1 LAVSDIV
8 YTFADAM
15 SKKKSTTVER
25 MLFES
30 NLRQSIENSGRFDKP
45 LSDMERKDFE
55 DQIALLKETIRQ
67 NQEFINRL
75 MDQLKEQGQKTEK
88 AEHKV
93 ETLEHRIEELLD
105 EIRQLNKRIKDLM
118 DRDKRHNKMS
128 MGKKSF
134 KKHNRVESEKSRQ
147 EEKDDYDNSDAKKQD
162 NPDEKASSEGEPENK
177 EGQIDKT
184 KVTSEF
190 LDQKRSE
197 RGKYNI
203 MEAAEVEILETS
215 MDGAPANMKFVG
227 MKTIEEYSKMSYI
240 KCTKFVVAVYEDEYG
255 IRHEYYAPQDPEDT
269 RRPHE
274 NTIKGT
280 HGTPDFM
287 SDLIVDTCQIMTPLH
302 RELVRMAIDKFSSS
316 KQTLINWLETCADM
330 LGKLMPYIKADLLG
344 KKAVLN
350 IDETW
355 CRVRIKFK
363 GDGTRLG
370 HYFKKYVWVL
380 VNRASKVVYFLYDN
394 DENDSRGRRPIE
406 KFLDKAMKAL
416 QSDGYTVYK
425 QLTKD
430 MPECEHILC
439 WAHVRAKFHI
449 AKEVSKDDYASWF
462 EDMINK
468 LYLIESQLIIAHATP
483 EKIRERRQQK
493 DVTDILTS
501 IWCEAQRLLKQKKP
515 RYGEMMKTA
524 LNYMCN
530 GWADLCNYRND
541 GHYTIDNMVAERAIR
556 PFTVKRKGS
565 MFFSSE
571 KGVKNAMIFH
581 TIIETC
587 KQAGIMVKDYLT
599 YVLSELNRGNKDYA
613 SLTPSKVVL
622 K

>member
-1 LAVSDIV
+1 MFL
-8 YTFADAM
+8 YTFAVAM
-15 SKKKSTTVER
+15 KKKATTVER
-25 MLFES
+25 MLLES
-30 NLRQSIENSGRFDKP
+30 NLRQSIENSGRFDEP
-45 LSDMERKDFE
+45 LSDMDRQNYEA
-55 DQIALLKETIRQ
+55 QIAQLNETIRQ
-67 NQEFINRL
+67 NNEFINRL
-75 MDQLKEQGQKTEK
+75 MDQLKDQGQKTEK
-88 AEHKV
+88 AERKV
-93 ETLEHRIEELLD
+93 EKLEHRIEELLD
-105 EIRQLNKRIKDLM
+105 EIRQLNKRVKDLI

-134 KKHNRVESEKSRQ
+134 RKHNRVEPKESRQ
-147 EEKDDYDNSDAKKQD
+147 EEKDDYDNRDAKKQEESGAKESSD
-162 NPDEKASSEGEPENK
+162 SCSSESTV
-177 EGQIDKT
+177 DKT

-197 RGKYNI
+197 RGKYNA
-203 MEAAEVEILETS
+203 MQAAKVTKLETS
-215 MDGAPANMKFVG
+215 MEGAPTNMKFIG
-227 MKTIEEYSKMSYI
+227 MKTIEEYSKVSYI
-240 KCTKFVVAVYEDEYG
+240 ECTQFVVAVYEDEYG
-255 IRHEYYAPQDPEDT
+255 IRHEYYAPQDPDDT

-302 RELVRMAIDKFSSS
+302 RETVRMAIDKFSSS
-316 KQTLINWLETCADM
+316 NQTLRNWLDICANM
-330 LGKLMPYIKADLLG
+330 LKNLMPFVKAKLLG
-344 KKAVLN
+344 KKAILN

-355 CRVRIKFK
+355 CSIRIKFK
-363 GDGTRLG
+363 GDGTKLG
-370 HYFKKYVWVL
+370 HYLKKYVWVL
-380 VNRASKVVYFLYDN
+380 VNRAAKVVYFLYDN

-430 MPECEHILC
+430 MPECEHVLC
-439 WAHVRAKFHI
+439 WAHARAKFHLS
-449 AKEVSKDDYASWF
+449 KEVSKDEYAAWF
-462 EDMINK
+462 EDQINK
-468 LYLIESQLIIAHATP
+468 LYLIESQLIIAHASP
-483 EKIRERRQQK
+483 EEIRKRRQEK

-501 IWCEAQRLLKQKKP
+501 LWCEAQRLLNQKKP
-515 RYGEMMKTA
+515 RYGEMMRTA

-530 GWADLCNYRND
+530 GGDELCNYRND

-565 MFFSSE
+565 MFYSSE
-571 KGVKNAMIFH
+571 KGIENAMIFH
-581 TIIETC
+581 TLIETC
-587 KQAGIMVKDYLT
+587 KQSGIMVKDYLT

-613 SLTPSKVVL
+613 SLIPSAVVL

>member
-1 LAVSDIV
+1 MAVSDIMF
-8 YTFADAM
+8 TFADAM
-15 SKKKSTTVER
+15 KKKSTTVER

-30 NLRQSIENSGRFDKP
+30 NLRQSIENSGRYDEP
-45 LSDMERKDFE
+45 LSDMDRKDYE
-55 DQIALLKETIRQ
+55 DQIALLKETIEQ
-67 NQEFINRL
+67 NKEFINRL
-75 MDQLKEQGQKTEK
+75 MDQLKEQGQKTDK
-88 AEHKV
+88 AEQKV
-93 ETLEHRIEELLD
+93 EKLEQRIETLLD
-105 EIRQLNKRIKDLM
+105 EIRQLNKRIKDLI
-118 DRDKRHNKMS
+118 DRDRRHNKMS

-134 KKHNRVESEKSRQ
+134 KKHNRVESKKSRQ
-147 EEKDDYDNSDAKKQD
+147 EEKDDYDNNDAKKD
-162 NPDEKASSEGEPENK
+162 DKPSEGDTAKDNSENK
-177 EGQIDKT
+177 DESIDKT

-197 RGKYNI
+197 RGKYNS
-203 MEAAEVEILETS
+203 MQAAKVTKLETS
-215 MDGAPANMKFVG
+215 MEGAPTNMKFIG
-227 MKTIEEYSKMSYI
+227 MKTIEEYSKVSYI
-240 KCTKFVVAVYEDEYG
+240 ECTQFVVAVYEDEFG

-302 RELVRMAIDKFSSS
+302 RESVRMAIDKFCSSN
-316 KQTLINWLETCADM
+316 QTLSNWLDTCAKM
-330 LGKLMPYIKADLLG
+330 LKNLMPYIKANLLG
-344 KKAVLN
+344 KKAILN

-355 CRVRIKFK
+355 CSVRIKFK
-363 GDGTRLG
+363 GDGTKLG

-380 VNRASKVVYFLYDN
+380 VNRAAKIVYFLYDN
-394 DENDSRGRRPIE
+394 DENDSRGRRPIQ

-430 MPECEHILC
+430 MPECEHVLC

-449 AKEVSKDDYASWF
+449 AKEVSKDNFASWF
-462 EDMINK
+462 EDQINK
-468 LYLIESQLIIAHATP
+468 LYLIESQLILDHSSP
-483 EKIRERRQQK
+483 EEIRARRQEK
-493 DVTDILTS
+493 DVSDILTS
-501 IWCEAQRLLKQKKP
+501 LWCEAQRLLQQKKP
-515 RYGEMMKTA
+515 HYGEMMRTA

-530 GWADLCNYRND
+530 GWEELCNYRND
-541 GHYTIDNMVAERAIR
+541 GHYTIDNTVAERAIR

-571 KGVKNAMIFH
+571 KGVENAMIFH
-581 TIIETC
+581 TLIETC
-587 KQAGIMVKDYLT
+587 KQTGLMVKDYLT

-613 SLTPSKVVL
+613 SLIPSAVVL